1 MIAEGPESRW
11 RESVYEQKVPSE
23 EEKEAPPPGSKLA
36 LWRLGACG
44 LSLYSR
50 HRQGPA
56 TRQREE
62 GLRAFNLLVGGV
74 KPPDLGGSTLLES
87 ACSGPCGGSARLLSF
102 VCPVL
107 VVNRQIS

>member
-11 RESVYEQKVPSE
+11 REFVYEQKVPSE

-74 KPPDLGGSTLLES
+74 KPPDLGGSTFYS
-87 ACSGPCGGSARLLSF
+87 RP
-102 VCPVL
+102 VQVL
-107 VVNRQIS
+107 VVVLLVRCLSCVLFWL